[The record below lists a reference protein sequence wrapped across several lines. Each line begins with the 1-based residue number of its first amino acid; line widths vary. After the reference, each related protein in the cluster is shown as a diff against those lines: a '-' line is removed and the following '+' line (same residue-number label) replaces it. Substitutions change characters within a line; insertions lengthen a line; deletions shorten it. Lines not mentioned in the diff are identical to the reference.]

1 MKVPKT
7 YPSSKRIIT
16 QVVDTDTAEIIYSA
30 DKTASFFCA
39 ANGEKYLHKVLD
51 AAVNKLRNNNANLR
65 IEFNI
70 FPPITLSDLERDL
83 WQGVT
88 VSLD

>member
-1 MKVPKT
+1 MVPKT
-7 YPSSKRIIT
+7 YPSSKRIIS
-16 QVVDTDTAEIIYSA
+16 QVVDTDTGEIIYRS

-39 ANGEKYLHKVLD
+39 ANGEKFLHKVID
-51 AAVNKLRNNNANLR
+51 AAVNKLRKDCNLR

-83 WQGVT
+83 WAGNTQ
-88 VSLD
+88 SLD